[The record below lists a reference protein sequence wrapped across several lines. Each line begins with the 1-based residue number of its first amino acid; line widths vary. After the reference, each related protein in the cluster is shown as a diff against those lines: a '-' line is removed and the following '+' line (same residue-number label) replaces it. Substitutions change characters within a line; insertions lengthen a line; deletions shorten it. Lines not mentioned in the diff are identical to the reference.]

1 MTLENLLPFVPHILS
16 VSKAYGICVWCVS
29 RMLTFL
35 TFSVNTS
42 SNLPSRYPHNK
53 ELNVPLPS
61 GTILPL
67 TSHRIQHTP
76 CSFKDKV
83 FLIMISKAHV
93 LALGTISP
101 CCSSHVWMG
110 SSHRTYYWLFLPCFL
125 PFPCL
130 SSIETDL
137 HQNKKQN
144 KTLPVKPMLTH
155 WKL

>member
-1 MTLENLLPFVPHILS
+1 MTLENLLPFVPHILP

-93 LALGTISP
+93 LALGTILRAVLLMSEWDP
-101 CCSSHVWMG
+101 ATEPTTGCSFPVS
-110 SSHRTYYWLFLPCFL
+110 C
-125 PFPCL
+125 PFPVYCL
-130 SSIETDL
+130 SRLICT
-137 HQNKKQN
+137 
-144 KTLPVKPMLTH
+144 KTKSKIRLSQ
-155 WKL
+155 